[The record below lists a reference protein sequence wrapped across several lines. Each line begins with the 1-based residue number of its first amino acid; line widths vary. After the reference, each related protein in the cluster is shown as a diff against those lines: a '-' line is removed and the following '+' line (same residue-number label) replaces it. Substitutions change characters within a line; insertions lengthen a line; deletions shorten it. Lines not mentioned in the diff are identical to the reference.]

1 MTIKSC
7 FSLVEEA
14 KQKIKSINFKNAMKL
29 YNEGE
34 TIFIDLRDIRELEK
48 NGKIKNAKHVPR
60 GMLEFW
66 IDPKSPYYRDYFNSK
81 NKFIFYCASGWRSS
95 LSSKTAL
102 EMGLINVLN
111 LENGIDDW
119 IKQNGP
125 VEKISK
131 KKKQFDYFLNRI
143 IMYMSLPLFV
153 RAF

>member
-29 YNEGE
+29 HNEGE

-66 IDPKSPYYRDYFNSK
+66 IDPKSPYYKDYFVSK

-125 VEKISK
+125 IEKITK
-131 KKKQFDYFLNRI
+131 KKL
-143 IMYMSLPLFV
+143 V
-153 RAF
+153 

>member
-29 YNEGE
+29 HNEGE

-66 IDPKSPYYRDYFNSK
+66 IDPKSPYYRDYFSSK

-111 LENGIDDW
+111 LENGFDDW
-119 IKQNGP
+119 IKQKGP
-125 VEKISK
+125 IEKITMK
-131 KKKQFDYFLNRI
+131 KNKFDYFLNRI
-143 IMYMSLPLFV
+143 IIYMSLPLFV

>member
-1 MTIKSC
+1 MNIKS
-7 FSLVEEA
+7 SQQLVEEA
-14 KQKIKSINFKNAMKL
+14 NKTIETLSPEEVKSLMEKKEITL
-29 YNEGE
+29 
-34 TIFIDLRDIRELEK
+34 IDVRDIRELWRDGTIE
-48 NGKIKNAKHVPR
+48 NSIHIPR

-66 IDPKSPYYRDYFNSK
+66 IDPKSPYYRDFFSSK

-125 VEKISK
+125 IEKITIK
-131 KKKQFDYFLNRI
+131 KN
-143 IMYMSLPLFV
+143 
-153 RAF
+153 

>member
-29 YNEGE
+29 HNEGE
-34 TIFIDLRDIRELEK
+34 TFFIDLRDIRELEK

-66 IDPKSPYYRDYFNSK
+66 IDPKSPYYKDYFNSK

-95 LSSKTAL
+95 LSTKTAL
-102 EMGLINVLN
+102 EMGLTNVFN

-119 IKQNGP
+119 IKHNGP
-125 VEKISK
+125 VEKFTK
-131 KKKQFDYFLNRI
+131 KKI
-143 IMYMSLPLFV
+143 
-153 RAF
+153 

>member
-1 MTIKSC
+1 MEEDQNFLKVKIKLLIIIFTILFASKSYC
-7 FSLVEEA
+7 EKIVLEKLVELDSPWGSSFISNNE
-14 KQKIKSINFKNAMKL
+14 IIVTEKS
-29 YNEGE
+29 
-34 TIFIDLRDIRELEK
+34 
-48 NGKIKNAKHVPR
+48 GKIKNAKHVPR

-125 VEKISK
+125 IEKVNIK
-131 KKKQFDYFLNRI
+131 KN
-143 IMYMSLPLFV
+143 
-153 RAF
+153 

>member
-29 YNEGE
+29 HNEGE
-34 TIFIDLRDIRELEK
+34 TILIDIRDIRELEK

-66 IDPKSPYYRDYFNSK
+66 IDPKSPYYKDYFNSK

-95 LSSKTAL
+95 LSSKTAQ

-111 LENGIDDW
+111 LENVIDDW

-125 VEKISK
+125 IEKISLK
-131 KKKQFDYFLNRI
+131 KNQFDYFLNRI
-143 IMYMSLPLFV
+143 II
-153 RAF
+153 

>member
-7 FSLVEEA
+7 FSLVAEA
-14 KQKIKSINFKNAMKL
+14 KQKIKSINFKNALKL
-29 YNEGE
+29 HSKGE

-66 IDPKSPYYRDYFNSK
+66 IDPKSPYYRDYFNPK

-95 LSSKTAL
+95 LSTKTAS
-102 EMGLINVLN
+102 EMGLNNVLN

-125 VEKISK
+125 VETLTQK
-131 KKKQFDYFLNRI
+131 KN
-143 IMYMSLPLFV
+143 
-153 RAF
+153 

>member
-29 YNEGE
+29 HNEGE
-34 TIFIDLRDIRELEK
+34 TIFIDLRDVRELEK

-66 IDPKSPYYRDYFNSK
+66 IDPKSPYYRDYFSSK

-102 EMGLINVLN
+102 EMGLINVFN
-111 LENGIDDW
+111 LEISFF
-119 IKQNGP
+119 
-125 VEKISK
+125 VEDIFDGFVSCPFVFWNLKLNKSFLSLSK
-131 KKKQFDYFLNRI
+131 FFN
-143 IMYMSLPLFV
+143 
-153 RAF
+153 A

>member
-7 FSLVEEA
+7 FSLVQEA
-14 KQKIKSINFKNAMKL
+14 KQKIKSINFKSAMQL
-29 YNEGE
+29 HNEGE

-66 IDPKSPYYRDYFNSK
+66 IDPKSPYYRDYFNAK
-81 NKFIFYCASGWRSS
+81 NNFIFYCASGWRSS

-111 LENGIDDW
+111 LENGFDDW
-119 IKQNGP
+119 IKQKGP
-125 VEKISK
+125 IEKITIK
-131 KKKQFDYFLNRI
+131 KN
-143 IMYMSLPLFV
+143 
-153 RAF
+153 

>member
-29 YNEGE
+29 HNEGE

-66 IDPKSPYYRDYFNSK
+66 IDPKSPYHRDYFNSE

-111 LENGIDDW
+111 LKNGFDDW
-119 IKQNGP
+119 IKQKGP
-125 VEKISK
+125 IEKITLK
-131 KKKQFDYFLNRI
+131 KN
-143 IMYMSLPLFV
+143 
-153 RAF
+153 

>member
-1 MTIKSC
+1 MTIKSS
-7 FSLVEEA
+7 FSLVNEA
-14 KQKIKSINFKNAMKL
+14 KQKIISINFKNALKL
-29 YNEGE
+29 HNEGK
-34 TIFIDLRDIRELEK
+34 TIFIDLRDVRELEK

-66 IDPKSPYYRDYFNSK
+66 IDPKSPYYKDYFNSK

-125 VEKISK
+125 IEKITIK
-131 KKKQFDYFLNRI
+131 KN
-143 IMYMSLPLFV
+143 
-153 RAF
+153 

>member
-29 YNEGE
+29 HNEGE
-34 TIFIDLRDIRELEK
+34 TIFIDLREIRELEK

-66 IDPKSPYYRDYFNSK
+66 IDPKSPYYRDYFSSK

-125 VEKISK
+125 VEKINIK
-131 KKKQFDYFLNRI
+131 KN
-143 IMYMSLPLFV
+143 
-153 RAF
+153 

>member
-1 MTIKSC
+1 MPLGTCFAFFIFPIFSSSLTSLRSIKIVSP
-7 FSLVEEA
+7 SLY
-14 KQKIKSINFKNAMKL
+14 NFKDAMKL

-119 IKQNGP
+119 IMQNGP
-125 VEKISK
+125 IEKFAK
-131 KKKQFDYFLNRI
+131 RKN
-143 IMYMSLPLFV
+143 
-153 RAF
+153 

>member
-29 YNEGE
+29 HNEGE

-48 NGKIKNAKHVPR
+48 NGKIENAKHVPR

-66 IDPKSPYYRDYFNSK
+66 IDPKSPYYRDYFNAK

-95 LSSKTAL
+95 LSTKTAL
-102 EMGLINVLN
+102 EMGLTNVLN

-119 IKQNGP
+119 IKHNGP
-125 VEKISK
+125 IEKFSK
-131 KKKQFDYFLNRI
+131 KTI
-143 IMYMSLPLFV
+143 
-153 RAF
+153 

>member
-7 FSLVEEA
+7 FSLIEEA
-14 KQKIKSINFKNAMKL
+14 KQKITSINFENALKL
-29 YNEGE
+29 HNEGK

-48 NGKIKNAKHVPR
+48 IGKIKNAKHVPR

-111 LENGIDDW
+111 LENGFDNW
-119 IKQNGP
+119 I
-125 VEKISK
+125 
-131 KKKQFDYFLNRI
+131 
-143 IMYMSLPLFV
+143 
-153 RAF
+153 

>member
-29 YNEGE
+29 HNEGE

-119 IKQNGP
+119 MKQKGP
-125 VEKISK
+125 IEKITIK
-131 KKKQFDYFLNRI
+131 KN
-143 IMYMSLPLFV
+143 
-153 RAF
+153 